1 MKIITILRKPLDKT
15 IVHNVL
21 THGCGGLNIDDCRV
35 GGIVQ
40 DTSKNGRSSDS
51 HKNTVYKS
59 GLKDN
64 VDGRITVGRWPAN
77 FFLIRKEGYPCPIE
91 ELDRQSGNLKSGKDV
106 NPTREKVSGF
116 FGKKDN
122 YYSSISNYGDEGGAS
137 RFFKQFKKEDN
148 P

>member
-21 THGCGGLNIDDCRV
+21 THGCGGLNIDGCRV
-35 GGIVQ
+35 GSIVQ
-40 DTSKNGRSSDS
+40 DTSKNGRSSDL

-77 FFLIRKEGYPCPIE
+77 FILIE
-91 ELDRQSGNLKSGKDV
+91 ESSVQELDLQSGERDS
-106 NPTREKVSGF
+106 
-116 FGKKDN
+116 
-122 YYSSISNYGDEGGAS
+122 GGAS
-137 RFFKQFKKEDN
+137 IFFKQFKKEDN